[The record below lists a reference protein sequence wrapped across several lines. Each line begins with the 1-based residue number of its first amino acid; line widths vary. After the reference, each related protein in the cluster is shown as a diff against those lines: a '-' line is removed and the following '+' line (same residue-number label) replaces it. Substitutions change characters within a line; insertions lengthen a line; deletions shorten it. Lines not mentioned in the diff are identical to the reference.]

1 MFPATADKCLKPS
14 FIYYCFYG
22 DLEYH
27 FSFTICHSLWLIF
40 TYKYYINISEFI
52 MLLQQFIVGV
62 NLYFYMYS
70 ERSVTSEKIKNTL
83 QAI

>member
-1 MFPATADKCLKPS
+1 M
-14 FIYYCFYG
+14 
-22 DLEYH
+22 
-27 FSFTICHSLWLIF
+27 WLIF